1 MESDEPS
8 SSESSSDEGT
18 DYADSD
24 EDVVMEE
31 MLQTEEVELPQP
43 TPVGSNLQ
51 HRRVLL
57 TWLVYFVLVWQYKH
71 YISDNGIEQLLRFM
85 RQLLFCIGQIV
96 KEHSDFCL
104 VLAANLPTTLYSARK
119 FLNID
124 RDNFVQYVVCPKCT
138 KLYHKDDIVINDGGR
153 TVARTCEN
161 VPFPRSKR
169 PRTCGSQ
176 LSHKVVLKNGNVK
189 FYALK
194 TYCYKSVIDSLEDL
208 LKRPG
213 VEEQCVKWKRRTIS
227 DDLYADVFDG
237 KIWKQ
242 FGNWKGNKPFLDL
255 PQSFGLMMNVDWFK
269 PFKHRNDFSVGV
281 IYMVLMNLPRSIRF
295 RKENVILVGVIP
307 ALAHEPKSL
316 NNFLKPA
323 VDELNALWKGVKVN
337 TYNSPS
343 TAVEIQAAVLC
354 FASDIPAA
362 RKLCGFLGHSAKRG
376 CSHCGKV
383 FPGGFGEKRNY
394 GGFQD
399 RDQWPK
405 RTSEEHRRHAY
416 RVKNCASESAAE
428 KLASELGYRYTV
440 LLELPYYASVEMC
453 IIDPMHNL
461 FLGTA
466 KRVFTKWVEDDIIT
480 RTGLETIQTRINEI
494 SVLSDI
500 GRLPGNIKSNY
511 GGFTAAQ
518 WKNFVLLFSMYCLK
532 DVLPDQHLH
541 YWQSFVLACRLLCK
555 PCITKTDLML
565 ADCKLMHF
573 VKEYEKINGEMSIT
587 PNMHLHLHLKEC
599 VENYGSIYGFWLFSF
614 ERYNG
619 ILGSYQTNN
628 KTVELQIMRK
638 FMTSGILGNMQ
649 YSLPEEFKDFF
660 LLSCISQLESSEN
673 SGEIVQ
679 PPQFVMASSGPL
691 LGKESIWSDLTSIC
705 FEKHYKLGRLDQE
718 ELSALGTVYGTL
730 YPHITVA
737 SLNLPSLYKRYK
749 SLSVCGERYGSTA
762 GTRLCPYA
770 RIIASWCDKDGVVR
784 PGMLRPGIIR
794 YFIVHSLEIE
804 GCQKSHA
811 FAVVN
816 WLKSSDEDFGFGNPL
831 SVWRA
836 NDFEHSGPAVF
847 LPVQRIHCKFLSA
860 DKVNSGQTYLIVSPI
875 YRRILL

>member
-51 HRRVLL
+51 RRRVLL

-316 NNFLKPA
+316 NNFLKH
-323 VDELNALWKGVKVN
+323 
-337 TYNSPS
+337 
-343 TAVEIQAAVLC
+343 
-354 FASDIPAA
+354 
-362 RKLCGFLGHSAKRG
+362 RKK
-376 CSHCGKV
+376 
-383 FPGGFGEKRNY
+383 
-394 GGFQD
+394 
-399 RDQWPK
+399 
-405 RTSEEHRRHAY
+405 
-416 RVKNCASESAAE
+416 
-428 KLASELGYRYTV
+428 
-440 LLELPYYASVEMC
+440 
-453 IIDPMHNL
+453 
-461 FLGTA
+461 
-466 KRVFTKWVEDDIIT
+466 
-480 RTGLETIQTRINEI
+480 
-494 SVLSDI
+494 
-500 GRLPGNIKSNY
+500 
-511 GGFTAAQ
+511 
-518 WKNFVLLFSMYCLK
+518 
-532 DVLPDQHLH
+532 
-541 YWQSFVLACRLLCK
+541 
-555 PCITKTDLML
+555 
-565 ADCKLMHF
+565 
-573 VKEYEKINGEMSIT
+573 
-587 PNMHLHLHLKEC
+587 
-599 VENYGSIYGFWLFSF
+599 
-614 ERYNG
+614 
-619 ILGSYQTNN
+619 
-628 KTVELQIMRK
+628 
-638 FMTSGILGNMQ
+638 
-649 YSLPEEFKDFF
+649 
-660 LLSCISQLESSEN
+660 
-673 SGEIVQ
+673 
-679 PPQFVMASSGPL
+679 
-691 LGKESIWSDLTSIC
+691 
-705 FEKHYKLGRLDQE
+705 
-718 ELSALGTVYGTL
+718 
-730 YPHITVA
+730 
-737 SLNLPSLYKRYK
+737 
-749 SLSVCGERYGSTA
+749 
-762 GTRLCPYA
+762 
-770 RIIASWCDKDGVVR
+770 
-784 PGMLRPGIIR
+784 
-794 YFIVHSLEIE
+794 
-804 GCQKSHA
+804 
-811 FAVVN
+811 
-816 WLKSSDEDFGFGNPL
+816 
-831 SVWRA
+831 
-836 NDFEHSGPAVF
+836 
-847 LPVQRIHCKFLSA
+847 
-860 DKVNSGQTYLIVSPI
+860 
-875 YRRILL
+875 

>member
-1 MESDEPS
+1 MKRKVFHGDENRRKKRQWSRQKCGHCEQFLGHTQYHEHRRLYFNSTLNQWTTVHDLRQKKCEPEDVPGSSSSESEGKISCHSRLLDKLELCIDLFVLLFTKFSNKIQTSLVFLGEKMPILCLNLLLLESDEPS

-51 HRRVLL
+51 CRRVLL

-227 DDLYADVFDG
+227 DDLYAD
-237 KIWKQ
+237 
-242 FGNWKGNKPFLDL
+242 
-255 PQSFGLMMNVDWFK
+255 
-269 PFKHRNDFSVGV
+269 
-281 IYMVLMNLPRSIRF
+281 
-295 RKENVILVGVIP
+295 
-307 ALAHEPKSL
+307 
-316 NNFLKPA
+316 
-323 VDELNALWKGVKVN
+323 
-337 TYNSPS
+337 
-343 TAVEIQAAVLC
+343 
-354 FASDIPAA
+354 
-362 RKLCGFLGHSAKRG
+362 
-376 CSHCGKV
+376 
-383 FPGGFGEKRNY
+383 
-394 GGFQD
+394 
-399 RDQWPK
+399 
-405 RTSEEHRRHAY
+405 
-416 RVKNCASESAAE
+416 
-428 KLASELGYRYTV
+428 
-440 LLELPYYASVEMC
+440 
-453 IIDPMHNL
+453 
-461 FLGTA
+461 
-466 KRVFTKWVEDDIIT
+466 
-480 RTGLETIQTRINEI
+480 
-494 SVLSDI
+494 
-500 GRLPGNIKSNY
+500 
-511 GGFTAAQ
+511 
-518 WKNFVLLFSMYCLK
+518 
-532 DVLPDQHLH
+532 
-541 YWQSFVLACRLLCK
+541 
-555 PCITKTDLML
+555 
-565 ADCKLMHF
+565 
-573 VKEYEKINGEMSIT
+573 
-587 PNMHLHLHLKEC
+587 
-599 VENYGSIYGFWLFSF
+599 
-614 ERYNG
+614 
-619 ILGSYQTNN
+619 
-628 KTVELQIMRK
+628 
-638 FMTSGILGNMQ
+638 
-649 YSLPEEFKDFF
+649 
-660 LLSCISQLESSEN
+660 
-673 SGEIVQ
+673 IVQ

-718 ELSALGTVYGTL
+718 ELSALGTVYVTL

-860 DKVNSGQTYLIVSPI
+860 DK
-875 YRRILL
+875 

>member
-51 HRRVLL
+51 RRRVLL

-71 YISDNGIEQLLRFM
+71 HISDNGIEQLLRFM

-153 TVARTCEN
+153 TV
-161 VPFPRSKR
+161 
-169 PRTCGSQ
+169 
-176 LSHKVVLKNGNVK
+176 
-189 FYALK
+189 
-194 TYCYKSVIDSLEDL
+194 
-208 LKRPG
+208 
-213 VEEQCVKWKRRTIS
+213 
-227 DDLYADVFDG
+227 
-237 KIWKQ
+237 
-242 FGNWKGNKPFLDL
+242 
-255 PQSFGLMMNVDWFK
+255 
-269 PFKHRNDFSVGV
+269 
-281 IYMVLMNLPRSIRF
+281 
-295 RKENVILVGVIP
+295 
-307 ALAHEPKSL
+307 
-316 NNFLKPA
+316 
-323 VDELNALWKGVKVN
+323 
-337 TYNSPS
+337 
-343 TAVEIQAAVLC
+343 
-354 FASDIPAA
+354 
-362 RKLCGFLGHSAKRG
+362 
-376 CSHCGKV
+376 
-383 FPGGFGEKRNY
+383 
-394 GGFQD
+394 
-399 RDQWPK
+399 
-405 RTSEEHRRHAY
+405 
-416 RVKNCASESAAE
+416 
-428 KLASELGYRYTV
+428 
-440 LLELPYYASVEMC
+440 
-453 IIDPMHNL
+453 
-461 FLGTA
+461 
-466 KRVFTKWVEDDIIT
+466 
-480 RTGLETIQTRINEI
+480 
-494 SVLSDI
+494 
-500 GRLPGNIKSNY
+500 
-511 GGFTAAQ
+511 
-518 WKNFVLLFSMYCLK
+518 
-532 DVLPDQHLH
+532 
-541 YWQSFVLACRLLCK
+541 
-555 PCITKTDLML
+555 
-565 ADCKLMHF
+565 
-573 VKEYEKINGEMSIT
+573 
-587 PNMHLHLHLKEC
+587 
-599 VENYGSIYGFWLFSF
+599 
-614 ERYNG
+614 
-619 ILGSYQTNN
+619 
-628 KTVELQIMRK
+628 
-638 FMTSGILGNMQ
+638 
-649 YSLPEEFKDFF
+649 
-660 LLSCISQLESSEN
+660 
-673 SGEIVQ
+673 
-679 PPQFVMASSGPL
+679 ASSGPL

-816 WLKSSDEDFGFGNPL
+816 WLKSSEEDFGFGNPL